1 MKKKAGIGS
10 NCDVF
15 NAKAQSGQTASAVRL
30 GRFLSFS
37 ANRDVVERKKKAL
50 NFCYCKRPSVI
61 VLRSGHERCCVQAR
75 REPCSDVRLRRRSS
89 GPELLK
95 T

>member
-37 ANRDVVERKKKAL
+37 ANRDVVERKKKAETSATANDL
-50 NFCYCKRPSVI
+50 P
-61 VLRSGHERCCVQAR
+61 
-75 REPCSDVRLRRRSS
+75 
-89 GPELLK
+89 LLS
-95 T
+95 